1 MRYFRRVVQTASLLL
16 FLLLLSLS
24 SIPGGPDAIPVSD
37 LLSAEIDW
45 PVAVFLQ
52 SSPLLALSA
61 MLASGAVPPGFFF
74 AAVILVSAL
83 LFGRLFCGWLC
94 PMGSLLHLFSLG
106 RGPARRQAAAEREQ
120 AGKKGN
126 RRRSGP
132 LAWKYYLLLLLIPA
146 CFFSLQLVGVF
157 DPIALL
163 TRSLG
168 TGISPIYNAV
178 GHDLLDAT
186 YGLSGEQGPPR
197 WLDSTIGF
205 VSTRFLS
212 SLRPVFYQGPLITLL
227 LVLIVALCRQRFR
240 FWCRYICPLGALLGF
255 SAKASAL
262 TLREKP
268 GTCTH
273 CGRCRRTCPAAAS
286 PWPAEQWKRSECYLC
301 FNCVAECKEKTLS
314 FTPRWAGPLP
324 TAKDPVVPAVGIKI
338 PDSKLDV
345 NLTRRAVLTSL
356 AAGAAAPLVLR
367 GGTGPDGLHPLL
379 IRPPGALEE
388 KKFLE
393 TCIRC
398 GLCMKVCLT
407 NALHPTL
414 FEARLEGLWTPRLIM
429 KIGYCE
435 NNCTLCGQVCPTGAI
450 ENLPLPVK
458 RKVVIGM
465 AFIRPDR
472 CLPYAFQR
480 QCIVCEEHCP
490 TGEKAIYFV
499 ELEMPGRNGTS
510 RKLKLPRVDPKL
522 CIGCGICE
530 WVCPVRDRPAI
541 YVTRIGESRSPESAF
556 LLGGGGEQPLSD
568 DFFGGET
575 APDTGPYGAPYEE
588 PVADDPPAGG
598 DSPYAGDDPYG

>member
-1 MRYFRRVVQTASLLL
+1 MRNFRRVVQTASLLL
-16 FLLLLSLS
+16 FLLLLSLAG
-24 SIPGGPDAIPVSD
+24 IPGGPDAIPVSD
-37 LLSAEIDW
+37 LLSAEIAW
-45 PVAVFLQ
+45 PVSVYLQ
-52 SSPLLALSA
+52 SSPLLALSVI
-61 MLASGAVPPGFFF
+61 LASGTIPPGFIF
-74 AAVILVSAL
+74 AMVILVSAL
-83 LFGRLFCGWLC
+83 LLGRVFCGWLC
-94 PMGSLLHLFSLG
+94 PMGALLHLFSLG
-106 RGPARRQAAAEREQ
+106 RGPARREAAAD
-120 AGKKGN
+120 
-126 RRRSGP
+126 RRRTETKRRRRTSGP
-132 LAWKYYLLLLLIPA
+132 LSWKYYLLLLLIPA

-168 TGISPIYNAV
+168 TGLSPAYNAA
-178 GHDLLDAT
+178 GQDAIDAL
-186 YGLSGEQGPPR
+186 YGFFGDAGPPR
-197 WLDSTIGF
+197 WLEAFSTFATARLFSNI
-205 VSTRFLS
+205 
-212 SLRPVFYQGPLITLL
+212 RPLFFQGPFIALL

-255 SAKASAL
+255 TSKLSPL

-268 GTCTH
+268 GTCTD

-301 FNCVAECKEKTLS
+301 YNCVAECQEDTLS
-314 FTPRWAGPLP
+314 FAPRWARPAP
-324 TAKDPVVPAVGIKI
+324 VTKKKTAPREAGWV
-338 PDSKLDV
+338 PDSAGDV
-345 NLTRRAVLTSL
+345 NMTRRAVLTSL

-398 GLCMKVCLT
+398 GLCMKTCLT
-407 NALHPTL
+407 NAIQPTFL
-414 FEARLEGLWTPRLIM
+414 EARLEGLWTPRLVM

-450 ENLPLPVK
+450 ENLPLPRK
-458 RKVVIGM
+458 RQVSIGT

-472 CLPYAFQR
+472 CLPYAFNR

-499 ELEMPGRNGTS
+499 EEEMEGRNGT
-510 RKLKLPRVDPKL
+510 RTRLKLPRVDPKL

-541 YVTRIGESRSPESAF
+541 YVTRIGESRDQESA
-556 LLGGGGEQPLSD
+556 LLLAGESDAPLAD
-568 DFFGGET
+568 DFYGGET
-575 APDTGPYGAPYEE
+575 SPDTGPYG
-588 PVADDPPAGG
+588 
-598 DSPYAGDDPYG
+598 DPYGGEAGGEDPSGGDNPYG